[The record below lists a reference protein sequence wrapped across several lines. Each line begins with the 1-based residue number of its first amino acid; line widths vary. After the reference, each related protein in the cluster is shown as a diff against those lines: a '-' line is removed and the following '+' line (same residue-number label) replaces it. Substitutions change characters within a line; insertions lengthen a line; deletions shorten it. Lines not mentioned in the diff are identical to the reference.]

1 MRLRFIGIVSLL
13 AALLA
18 LVAGVARALDFD
30 DEDPHPPRA
39 EIGLLY
45 HYEIG
50 RTPGAFRITS
60 LSSRDSYRPV

>member
-18 LVAGVARALDFD
+18 LFAGVARALDFD

-50 RTPGAFRITS
+50 THAGCIPHHVSI
-60 LSSRDSYRPV
+60 LSDSYRPV